1 MLLVTS
7 SPLRRRAAALV
18 ERGRSQLPVPQG
30 LDVINPLDL
39 DAVDP
44 LDRDL
49 QVLRRDSELLP
60 SWQPSAN
67 SLIPGPLLSQLSGAT
82 HRCSTLLIRSRPWRL
97 RCQHAQVLRRSGRIV
112 HDPSTDWSGLYGRSW
127 PLWPARRQRGMVLNL
142 TNHGTPNLYHW
153 LFNPTLQLLRQ
164 LEDHGLDA
172 TQAAAL
178 YLGPAWPDPWPAYV
192 EQTLHR
198 LGLATLPR
206 ARRAVWP
213 EHLLM
218 SFFSSTT
225 VCPSHAHYQWLRRH
239 LAPVRAGGGLR
250 VYLGRALAGRR
261 RLLNEHALMAALEAA
276 GFTCV
281 PDPARLLFDEQCRL
295 LAEADVVVAPHGAA
309 LSLLFCCTPGTK
321 ILEIHA
327 PGYVSPLYA
336 WMASYGKLAYAALLA
351 QPRSNPAEP
360 TMDDLWIDPRMVL
373 DQLTQWG
380 VV

>member
-7 SPLRRRAAALV
+7 TRWRRRAAAFV
-18 ERGRSQLPVPQG
+18 ERGRSHLPVPQG

-39 DAVDP
+39 GAVDP

-49 QVLRRDSELLP
+49 QVLRCDSELLP
-60 SWQPSAN
+60 PWQPTAQSV
-67 SLIPGPLLSQLSGAT
+67 IPGPLLSHLSGGS
-82 HRCSTLLIRSRPWRL
+82 HRCATLLIRSRPWRL
-97 RCQHAQVLRRSGRIV
+97 RCHHAQVLRRSGRIV

-164 LEDHGLDA
+164 MEAHGIDRSHA
-172 TQAAAL
+172 TAL
-178 YLGPAWPDPWPAYV
+178 YLGPAWPDPWPTYV
-192 EQTLHR
+192 EQTLNH
-198 LGLATLPR
+198 LGIAALPR
-206 ARRAVWP
+206 LRCAVWP

-218 SFFSSTT
+218 SVFASTT
-225 VCPSHAHYQWLRRH
+225 VCPSPAQFQWLRQQ
-239 LAPVRAGGGLR
+239 LAPAQAGGGLR
-250 VYLGRALAGRR
+250 VYLGRAHASRR
-261 RLLNEHALMAALEAA
+261 RLLNERALMAALDAA

-281 PDPARLLFDEQCRL
+281 PDPACLDFDQQCKA

-309 LSLLFCCTPGTK
+309 LSLLWCCAPGTK
-321 ILEIHA
+321 VLEIHA
-327 PGYVSPLYA
+327 PGYASPLYA
-336 WMASYGKLAYAALLA
+336 RMANYGRLVYAALLG
-351 QPRSNPAEP
+351 QPKPNPAEP

-380 VV
+380 VI